1 MSELDHKPKT
11 RTRNGCANCR
21 QSRVK
26 CDGKEPSCTRCWQKG
41 WQCTREK
48 LTLKWRS
55 DYHSRGLAFG
65 REGVWG
71 KGTQSKKN
79 SRAISTGEQNC
90 HFNSTVYPW
99 SFVNQDIPTLRWLYD
114 EKRAPGQPSSM
125 ELSVIGPKRDR
136 LGVPEQA
143 PLWYS
148 PPVFPYPQAQ
158 KHAIMV
164 EYFIDQV
171 CPRTTSSLKIAS
183 PFTSVILPFCLNGSV
198 NGLLALQ
205 ALAACYWSQS
215 NPAHTSTAVRL
226 KSQVLGR
233 LRRRIAA
240 DPSYTIS
247 RDPEVLV
254 LMMMLSLYDIVDQCD
269 KGWIVH
275 LQGAKDIIRLRRR
288 NLSNETQCPV
298 TAFAELFFAF
308 QDVMGRTAC
317 AKADLFG
324 PSFWDQTDR
333 SVNPW
338 MGCSPE
344 LVSILFSI
352 LDLSRIRP
360 KMDTDLVQE
369 VDFSMRASALNR
381 RLSSLV
387 QVLADPDDHALQAV
401 ADLKRLAC
409 TVYLHCAL
417 YNAEPSTPIVR
428 SLVRRIIEKLSTL
441 LQENLIINATW
452 PIFVAAVELDPADG
466 EDWQDPVTGELVCG
480 RALVLRALATMA
492 QSTVTSV
499 ARVRSIIETVWQSR
513 DCDLAAGSSRRQSS
527 QHNDWEWY
535 VVPLSDA
542 LSLAQLRQSSVCP
555 AGKGYSNPHGVS
567 NLQQT
572 HHIIKTAI
580 VMTSPLRR
588 PGLQS
593 LYRVSI
599 PQDLQ
604 RNLWFVIAG
613 SFTLGILSWAIYD
626 YRDWVGFGKRT
637 EPVARRPPSAVGSKS
652 TVSAFPAT
660 NRTPV
665 PPTDPAP
672 KSKWA
677 SITEA
682 ESARSRTLPQRQCP
696 EPIEPQ
702 AREALFNLM
711 NNFHS
716 HYPHLL
722 RLDLSKT
729 EGGTAD
735 AIYARS
741 ELPTCNPEAVA
752 VGYEIAHAH
761 PADNSLHVLLSPAD
775 ARTVIEAAWGQRF
788 AVPSMVPPGWIM
800 LYAPRNSEEV
810 ELVSQIVRAGIQWT
824 TGAKLD

>member
-1 MSELDHKPKT
+1 MSQLDHVPKT

-71 KGTQSKKN
+71 KGAQSKKP
-79 SRAISTGEQNC
+79 RVVSTGEQNW
-90 HFNSTVYPW
+90 HPNSTVYPW
-99 SFVNQDIPTLRWLYD
+99 SFVNQDISTLRWLYD

-125 ELSVIGPKRDR
+125 EMSVIGPTRDII
-136 LGVPEQA
+136 GVLEQA

-171 CPRTTSSLKIAS
+171 CPRTTSSLKIVS

-198 NGLLALQ
+198 NGLVALQ

-215 NPAHTSTAVRL
+215 NPAHTSTAVQL
-226 KSQVLGR
+226 KSKVLGG
-233 LRRRIAA
+233 LRRKIAA

-247 RDPEVLV
+247 SDPEVLV

-275 LQGAKDIIRLRRR
+275 LQGAKDIFRLRRSK
-288 NLSNETQCPV
+288 LSNQTQCPV

-333 SVNPW
+333 SINPW

-360 KMDTDLVQE
+360 KMDTDLAQE

-381 RLSSLV
+381 RLGSLM
-387 QVLADPDDHALQAV
+387 QVLADPEDRALQAV

-428 SLVRRIIEKLSTL
+428 SLVRRIIQQLSTL
-441 LQENLIINATW
+441 LKENLIINATW
-452 PIFVAAVELDPADG
+452 PIFVAAVALDPADG
-466 EDWQDPVTGELVCG
+466 ENWQDPVTGELVCG

-513 DCDLAAGSSRRQSS
+513 DYDLATGSSRRQSS
-527 QHNDWEWY
+527 QHNDWECKITI
-535 VVPLSDA
+535 A
-542 LSLAQLRQSSVCP
+542 M
-555 AGKGYSNPHGVS
+555 S
-567 NLQQT
+567 NLL
-572 HHIIKTAI
+572 H
-580 VMTSPLRR
+580 R
-588 PGLQS
+588 PGLQY
-593 LYRVSI
+593 LYRVSM
-599 PQDLQ
+599 PEDLW
-604 RNLWFVIAG
+604 RSLWSMITG
-613 SFTLGILSWAIYD
+613 TFTLGLLSWAIRD
-626 YRDWVGFGKRT
+626 YRDW
-637 EPVARRPPSAVGSKS
+637 
-652 TVSAFPAT
+652 
-660 NRTPV
+660 
-665 PPTDPAP
+665 
-672 KSKWA
+672 
-677 SITEA
+677 
-682 ESARSRTLPQRQCP
+682 
-696 EPIEPQ
+696 
-702 AREALFNLM
+702 ALFNLM
-711 NNFHS
+711 KNFHS
-716 HYPHLL
+716 QYPHLL

-729 EGGTAD
+729 ESGTAD

-741 ELPTCNPEAVA
+741 ESPTCNPEAAA

-761 PADNSLHVLLSPAD
+761 PADNSLHVLLSAAD
-775 ARTVIEAAWGQRF
+775 ARTVIEAAWGRRF
-788 AVPSMVPPGWIM
+788 AVPSMVPLGWIM
-800 LYAPRNSEEV
+800 VYAPRNSEEV
-810 ELVSQIVRAGIQWT
+810 ELVSQIIRAAIQWT
-824 TGAKLD
+824 SGMKLDQAA

>member
-1 MSELDHKPKT
+1 MSQLDHAPKT

-71 KGTQSKKN
+71 KETQSKK
-79 SRAISTGEQNC
+79 RPHVVSTREQNW
-90 HFNSTVYPW
+90 HPNSTVYPW
-99 SFVNQDIPTLRWLYD
+99 SFVNQDISTLQWLYD
-114 EKRAPGQPSSM
+114 EKRAPGHPSSM
-125 ELSVIGPKRDR
+125 EISVIGPKRDR
-136 LGVPEQA
+136 VGVSEQA

-183 PFTSVILPFCLNGSV
+183 PFTSVILPFCLNGSA

-226 KSQVLGR
+226 KSKVLGE
-233 LRRRIAA
+233 LRRKIAA

-247 RDPEVLV
+247 PDPEVLV

-269 KGWIVH
+269 KGWVVH

-288 NLSNETQCPV
+288 NLSNEMQCPV

-333 SVNPW
+333 AINSW

-360 KMDTDLVQE
+360 KMDTDLAQE
-369 VDFSMRASALNR
+369 VDFSMRAAALNR
-381 RLSSLV
+381 RLGSLV
-387 QVLADPDDHALQAV
+387 QVLADPEDRALQAV

-428 SLVRRIIEKLSTL
+428 SLVRRIIQQLSTL
-441 LQENLIINATW
+441 LKENLIINATW
-452 PIFVAAVELDPADG
+452 PIFVAAVALDPADG
-466 EDWQDPVTGELVCG
+466 DNWQDPVTGELVCG

-513 DCDLAAGSSRRQSS
+513 DYDLATGSSRRQSS
-527 QHNDWEWY
+527 QHNDWEWII
-535 VVPLSDA
+535 SDWI
-542 LSLAQLRQSSVCP
+542 
-555 AGKGYSNPHGVS
+555 GIS
-567 NLQQT
+567 NLQQQT
-572 HHIIKTAI
+572 CHIIKITLA
-580 VMTSPLRR
+580 MSDLLHR

-599 PQDLQ
+599 PQDLR
-604 RNLWFVIAG
+604 RNLWPVIAG
-613 SFTLGILSWAIYD
+613 SFSLGIFSWAVHD
-626 YRDWVGFGKRT
+626 YRDW
-637 EPVARRPPSAVGSKS
+637 
-652 TVSAFPAT
+652 
-660 NRTPV
+660 
-665 PPTDPAP
+665 
-672 KSKWA
+672 
-677 SITEA
+677 
-682 ESARSRTLPQRQCP
+682 
-696 EPIEPQ
+696 
-702 AREALFNLM
+702 ALFNLM

-716 HYPHLL
+716 QYPQLI

-741 ELPTCNPEAVA
+741 ELPTCNPEAAA
-752 VGYEIAHAH
+752 VGHEIAHAH

-775 ARTVIEAAWGQRF
+775 ARTVNEAAWGLRF
-788 AVPSMVPPGWIM
+788 AVPSMVPLGWIM
-800 LYAPRNSEEV
+800 VYAPRNSEEV
-810 ELVSQIVRAGIQWT
+810 DIVSQVVRAAIQWT
-824 TGAKLD
+824 TGTKLDQFA

>member
-48 LTLKWRS
+48 LTLKWKS

-79 SRAISTGEQNC
+79 SRAISTGEQNR
-90 HFNSTVYPW
+90 HFNRTVYPW
-99 SFVNQDIPTLRWLYD
+99 SFVNQDISTLRWLYD
-114 EKRAPGQPSSM
+114 ENRVPGQPSFM

-233 LRRRIAA
+233 LRRRIAV

-247 RDPEVLV
+247 PDPEVLV

-333 SVNPW
+333 SVNSW

-360 KMDTDLVQE
+360 KMDTDLAQE
-369 VDFSMRASALNR
+369 VNFSMRASALNR

-387 QVLADPDDHALQAV
+387 QVLADPEDHALQAV

-527 QHNDWEWY
+527 QHNDWECN
-535 VVPLSDA
+535 L
-542 LSLAQLRQSSVCP
+542 
-555 AGKGYSNPHGVS
+555 HGVS

-572 HHIIKTAI
+572 YHIIKTAI

-604 RNLWFVIAG
+604 RNLWPVIAG
-613 SFTLGILSWAIYD
+613 SFTLGILSWAIHD
-626 YRDWVGFGKRT
+626 YRDW
-637 EPVARRPPSAVGSKS
+637 
-652 TVSAFPAT
+652 
-660 NRTPV
+660 
-665 PPTDPAP
+665 
-672 KSKWA
+672 
-677 SITEA
+677 
-682 ESARSRTLPQRQCP
+682 
-696 EPIEPQ
+696 
-702 AREALFNLM
+702 ALFNLM
-711 NNFHS
+711 DNFHS
-716 HYPHLL
+716 QYPHLL

-741 ELPTCNPEAVA
+741 ELPTCNPEAAA

-775 ARTVIEAAWGQRF
+775 ARTVIEAAWGRRF

-800 LYAPRNSEEV
+800 VYAPRNSEEV

>member
-1 MSELDHKPKT
+1 MSGPDHPPKT

-48 LTLKWRS
+48 LTLKWKS

-79 SRAISTGEQNC
+79 SRAISTGEQNW

-99 SFVNQDIPTLRWLYD
+99 SFVNQDISTLRWLYD
-114 EKRAPGQPSSM
+114 EERAPGQSSSV
-125 ELSVIGPKRDR
+125 ELSMFGLKRDR

-148 PPVFPYPQAQ
+148 PPVFPYPQGQ
-158 KHAIMV
+158 KYAIMV

-183 PFTSVILPFCLNGSV
+183 PFTSVILPFCLSGSV
-198 NGLLALQ
+198 NGLAALQ

-226 KSQVLGR
+226 KSQVLR
-233 LRRRIAA
+233 ELRRMIAA

-247 RDPEVLV
+247 PDPEVLV

-275 LQGAKDIIRLRRR
+275 LQGAKDIIRLRRK
-288 NLSNETQCPV
+288 NLTNETQCPV

-360 KMDTDLVQE
+360 KMDTDLAQE

-381 RLSSLV
+381 RLGSLV
-387 QVLADPDDHALQAV
+387 QVLADPEDRALQAV

-409 TVYLHCAL
+409 TVYLHCAF

-428 SLVRRIIEKLSTL
+428 SLVRRIIEKLSAL

-542 LSLAQLRQSSVCP
+542 LSLV
-555 AGKGYSNPHGVS
+555 
-567 NLQQT
+567 
-572 HHIIKTAI
+572 
-580 VMTSPLRR
+580 
-588 PGLQS
+588 
-593 LYRVSI
+593 
-599 PQDLQ
+599 
-604 RNLWFVIAG
+604 
-613 SFTLGILSWAIYD
+613 
-626 YRDWVGFGKRT
+626 
-637 EPVARRPPSAVGSKS
+637 
-652 TVSAFPAT
+652 
-660 NRTPV
+660 
-665 PPTDPAP
+665 
-672 KSKWA
+672 
-677 SITEA
+677 
-682 ESARSRTLPQRQCP
+682 
-696 EPIEPQ
+696 
-702 AREALFNLM
+702 
-711 NNFHS
+711 
-716 HYPHLL
+716 
-722 RLDLSKT
+722 
-729 EGGTAD
+729 
-735 AIYARS
+735 
-741 ELPTCNPEAVA
+741 
-752 VGYEIAHAH
+752 
-761 PADNSLHVLLSPAD
+761 
-775 ARTVIEAAWGQRF
+775 
-788 AVPSMVPPGWIM
+788 
-800 LYAPRNSEEV
+800 
-810 ELVSQIVRAGIQWT
+810 
-824 TGAKLD
+824 